1 MVAIVSFP
9 LYSVPFIR
17 STGDGEI
24 LWLAT
29 RSEADEPARAPYL
42 EKITLMVSP
51 ATPKPGK
58 ASQAMVAMI
67 ANLILNI
74 VELTGWL
81 FREKND

>member
-1 MVAIVSFP
+1 M
-9 LYSVPFIR
+9 R
-17 STGDGEI
+17 STGDDEF

-29 RSEADEPARAPYL
+29 LSEADEPARAPYL
-42 EKITLMVSP
+42 ERITSMVSS

-81 FREKND
+81 FREKTD